1 VNWPAAKQ
9 RLENVAPIDVGFWS
23 QDFFLRP
30 GCSRVGVRLA
40 YRAWSLHALA
50 TESGIASMR
59 VRDAAFG
66 VAGRLM
72 LARASGEIGPIA
84 QSVRAPGS

>member
-1 VNWPAAKQ
+1 MKRW
-9 RLENVAPIDVGFWS
+9 LDNVAPIDAWIWS

-30 GCSRVGVRLA
+30 GCSRVGVRLV

-50 TESGIASMR
+50 TESGIASKRMQ
-59 VRDAAFG
+59 DAAFG
-66 VAGRLM
+66 VADRLI